1 MSHWNRAYLDALEVP
16 VWVPL
21 CDQAGQ
27 ELSKEPSQELVQNK
41 SSQSMPMAD
50 DSTSDHYFRLV
61 SGNTDADLLFVVPDD
76 IERAT
81 ISDTLKQLEFAWRC
95 WTEQP
100 FSAAVLQQ
108 TPSNDSPVNLE
119 GLRGMLINCC
129 SEADK
134 LELPA
139 TPAPMFNLKQA
150 SKKDWWLLL
159 QRLYQ

>member
-27 ELSKEPSQELVQNK
+27 ESPQEHEHKESPQ
-41 SSQSMPMAD
+41 PIAD
-50 DSTSDHYFRLV
+50 DVTSDYYFQLV
-61 SGNTDADLLFVVPDD
+61 SGNLNAALLFVVPD
-76 IERAT
+76 EVEGVV
-81 ISDTLKQLEFAWRC
+81 ISETLKQLEFAWRC

-100 FSAAVLQQ
+100 FSAAVLQR
-108 TPSNDSPVNLE
+108 TSSKDNFVDLE
-119 GLRGMLINCC
+119 KLKGMLINCC
-129 SEADK
+129 PETEQ

-139 TPAPMFNLKQA
+139 TPAPVFDLKQA